1 MTVGDKIDQAF
12 EPVVRLLEQVFFWDP
27 FAAFGLDLGTQ
38 VPIIVLWL
46 VFGGIFF
53 TIRLRFVNIRMF
65 SHAWQLLTGRYDN
78 QEDKGQVSHFQ
89 ALSTAL
95 SATVGMGNIA
105 SVAIAVTVGGPGAT
119 FWMIVAGLLGMS
131 LKFAECTLGV
141 KYRHISPDG
150 EVSGGPMY
158 YLKQGLAKRGWR
170 RAGIFLAGFYA
181 LMAVGASVGGSNM
194 LQANQAFAQFSLVFQ
209 GAQGHGFWFGVVL
222 AILIGVVVIGGIKS
236 IARVSSLVVPFMAIL
251 YIGAAVII
259 IMVNIRNLG
268 SAFGMILEGAFN
280 APAIKGGMIG
290 VLITGFRRGV
300 FSNEAG
306 AGSAAIAHSAARVQ
320 HPVSEG
326 LVSLLEPF
334 IDTVIICTMTSL
346 VLIFTGLYKNPDSLE
361 GAQLTSAAFA
371 TVFSW
376 FPYLLLV
383 VILLFSFSTM
393 VSWSYYGR
401 KCFDYL
407 FGNGFEKLTGN
418 RIWASH
424 TYHLLFLFCT
434 VIGASSSLVTVL
446 DFSDM
451 MLLSLT
457 FPNLIGLII
466 MSGEIRADLKE
477 YRILK
482 RNGVIRPLK

>member
-1 MTVGDKIDQAF
+1 
-12 EPVVRLLEQVFFWDP
+12 
-27 FAAFGLDLGTQ
+27 
-38 VPIIVLWL
+38 
-46 VFGGIFF
+46 
-53 TIRLRFVNIRMF
+53 
-65 SHAWQLLTGRYDN
+65 
-78 QEDKGQVSHFQ
+78 
-89 ALSTAL
+89 
-95 SATVGMGNIA
+95 
-105 SVAIAVTVGGPGAT
+105 
-119 FWMIVAGLLGMS
+119 
-131 LKFAECTLGV
+131 
-141 KYRHISPDG
+141 
-150 EVSGGPMY
+150 
-158 YLKQGLAKRGWR
+158 
-170 RAGIFLAGFYA
+170 
-181 LMAVGASVGGSNM
+181 
-194 LQANQAFAQFSLVFQ
+194 
-209 GAQGHGFWFGVVL
+209 
-222 AILIGVVVIGGIKS
+222 
-236 IARVSSLVVPFMAIL
+236 
-251 YIGAAVII
+251 
-259 IMVNIRNLG
+259 
-268 SAFGMILEGAFN
+268 
-280 APAIKGGMIG
+280 MIG

-482 RNGVIRPLK
+482 RNGIIRPLK